1 MISPIKYLLILAV
14 LVSALTAFAGFPEK
28 PIKFIVPTNAGGG
41 VDAQARILQR
51 AIADYKLLPEK
62 AVVVNIPGGG
72 GVIGTGKVKSADAD
86 GYTIGLWNAGLV
98 TSKVMGISKFDHNDF
113 EIIGMTGFTELGL
126 AVKDDSPIK
135 TVVDLVSKAKDK
147 PGSLKFSTDIG
158 TPVHFIPLMFASEAD
173 IEFRFVQTGGGS
185 QRLASIMGGHTEV
198 SLFSTLAMLTFADA
212 GLRPLLVFSDQRNHL
227 LPEVVT
233 AKEGGVDVTLTE
245 PRFWIAP
252 KGTPA
257 DRMEILREALV
268 GAMAKPE
275 IKEEFTS
282 LGIVPVFEDAEF
294 VRANLDDLLK
304 RIGPLIKR

>member
-1 MISPIKYLLILAV
+1 MRVILA
-14 LVSALTAFAGFPEK
+14 LTILLLTTTCFAGFPEK

-51 AIADYKLLPEK
+51 AIADYELLPEK

-72 GVIGTGKVKSADAD
+72 GVIGTGKVKSAPAD

-98 TSKVMGISKFDHNDF
+98 TSKVMGIAKFDHHDF
-113 EIIGMTGFTELGL
+113 EIIGMTGYTELGL
-126 AVKDDSPIK
+126 AVKDDSLIQ
-135 TVVDLVSKAKDK
+135 TVADLLSKAKSK

-158 TPVHFIPLMFASEAD
+158 TPVHFIPLMFGSEAD

-212 GLRPLLVFSDQRNHL
+212 GLRPLLVFSEERNHL
-227 LPEVVT
+227 LPDVVT
-233 AKEGGVDVTLTE
+233 AKESGVDVTLTE

-257 DRMEILREALV
+257 DRLAVLRNALV
-268 GAMAKPE
+268 GAMNKPD
-275 IKEEFTS
+275 IKAEFES
-282 LGIVPVFEDAEF
+282 LGIVPVFEGAVY
-294 VRANLDDLLK
+294 VRANLDMLLEK
-304 RIGPLIKR
+304 IGPLIKR